1 MSKFAVVLLCLLGV
15 ACAGQGQSSEDEPVD
30 IAAEELKKG
39 AYHGGGGLVLGSTP
53 YGDCL
58 TECSQTKQSC
68 ENENSRR
75 DPDDLMEPCDLNYS
89 FCKADCQRGF
99 PQ

>member
-1 MSKFAVVLLCLLGV
+1 MQKFAVVLLCLLGV
-15 ACAGQGQSSEDEPVD
+15 ACAGEGQSSEEPVD
-30 IAAEELKKG
+30 ITSEELKKG
-39 AYHGGGGLVLGSTP
+39 AYHGGSGGLLLGNTP

-58 TECSQTKQSC
+58 TECSQAKQSC

-89 FCKADCQRGF
+89 FCKGDCQDAF